1 MGIHGQTT
9 SVNGVA
15 YCHLVLSVDA
25 NSYQEIQKSISSMN
39 RSTCADGAALLNSRY
54 ATENGNI
61 TEYEEQPEPDHA
73 PKDSVGAV
81 VRGDGIPRPR

>member
-1 MGIHGQTT
+1 
-9 SVNGVA
+9 
-15 YCHLVLSVDA
+15 
-25 NSYQEIQKSISSMN
+25 MN